1 MEGYFGK
8 IGSSFLSMWHSRE
21 GINLKS
27 IRLSRMCYML
37 AYTFELILFLV
48 RGHFMPVG
56 ADVCGVS
63 GGTIIV
69 AVHGITSVV
78 VMLLWSK
85 RFKPLVWAS
94 VSVMVLG
101 FVPYILLPE
110 SDLRL
115 VFAIVAYAGL
125 GGAVTSARCGF
136 AFAVN
141 NAERLVGMVIMFFS
155 CAVVRYIDADTA
167 NPVFWAQVLPMLL
180 VIALSICLIMFREKD
195 LEVRESSDKADAG
208 AMYWALAYFM
218 MYFTVDGYMWG
229 ILDSDNRAEY
239 KFLLAGLFIA
249 GAVLVLM
256 MTVLKLNVW
265 HVWNFFFAVTVA
277 MALFTVFADRIG
289 SRKPQYFFSGLADI
303 GWPLSIYM
311 LACVQRRFAS
321 YKLLKKCTL
330 IFAIASPI
338 LYFSDEF
345 FEDFY
350 PELSPIAMLVT
361 VMVFTVLALMLSP
374 ISYKQLFSLKWITQL
389 NANDMELIREKV
401 DERDKF
407 GEYALTPRQK
417 EIATL
422 LLAAKTRRQIA
433 GELGVSEST
442 VKNHTSELYKKLG
455 INSRVELFKI
465 FGVDE
470 NADE

>member
-1 MEGYFGK
+1 
-8 IGSSFLSMWHSRE
+8 MWHKRE

-27 IRLSRMCYML
+27 IRLSRLCYIL
-37 AYTFELILFLV
+37 AYTFELILYCV

-56 ADVCGVS
+56 VDFHGVR
-63 GGTIIV
+63 GALIMT
-69 AVHGITSVV
+69 AFHGLTSLV

-85 RFKPLVWAS
+85 RFKPLVW
-94 VSVMVLG
+94 VSVIVMILG

-110 SDLRL
+110 SSYRL
-115 VFAIVAYAGL
+115 LFGILAYSGL
-125 GGAVTSARCGF
+125 GGAVTSARCGY
-136 AFAVN
+136 AFAIN
-141 NAERLVGMVIMFFS
+141 NAERLIGMLFMFFS
-155 CAVVRYIDADTA
+155 CAVIRYIDADDA
-167 NPVFWAQVLPMLL
+167 NPVFSAQVLPMLL
-180 VIALSICLIMFREKD
+180 LIALSICLIMFKEKD
-195 LEVRESSDKADAG
+195 LEVKEESSKSDAN

-218 MYFTVDGYMWG
+218 MYFTIDGYNWG
-229 ILDSDNRAEY
+229 LLDSDNRPEY
-239 KFLLAGLFIA
+239 KWLLAGLLIA

-265 HVWNFFFAVTVA
+265 HVWNLFFVVTVA
-277 MALFTVFADRIG
+277 MAILLILADRIG
-289 SRKPQYFFSGLADI
+289 SYKPQYFFSGLSDI
-303 GWPLSIYM
+303 GWPLAIYM

-330 IFAIASPI
+330 IFVIASPV
-338 LYFSDEF
+338 LYMSDDM
-345 FEDFY
+345 FEDYF
-350 PELSPIAMLVT
+350 PEYQSVAVLVVVILF
-361 VMVFTVLALMLSP
+361 VMLALILSP
-374 ISYKQLFSLKWITQL
+374 ISYRQLFSLEWITQL
-389 NANDMELIREKV
+389 SANDMELIREKV
-401 DERDKF
+401 DEQDRF

-417 EIATL
+417 EIATM

-470 NADE
+470 K